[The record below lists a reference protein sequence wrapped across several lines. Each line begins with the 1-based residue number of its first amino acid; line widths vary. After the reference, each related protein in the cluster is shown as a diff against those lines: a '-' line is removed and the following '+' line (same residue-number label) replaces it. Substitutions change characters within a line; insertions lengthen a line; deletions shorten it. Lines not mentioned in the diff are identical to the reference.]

1 MEENINTKCALCGRE
16 AELMQSHIIPKLV
29 YRRIRAFPNSR
40 FRSMDNF
47 GKELQDGEKRPM
59 LCHDCEEKFIT
70 LETWFAKHFLDKYL
84 KDETVPYVDDET
96 NYQDYLL
103 SVAWRI
109 LWDDLYRLNSFRD
122 DTFRDELEKF
132 EDRLRNY
139 LLSGGS
145 RESFENE
152 VFKLEDLIEVAENIM
167 ERALFGY
174 TVYNPIYGGFVIV
187 YYAGLVFTTRYGNS
201 RRMVISI
208 DTDIKSYEEAVAEE
222 MVYMFSQFRDRL
234 KVHYT
239 PEFQEKMRKRYKIEK

>member
-1 MEENINTKCALCGRE
+1 MEDIIKMKCALCGQE
-16 AELMQSHIIPKLV
+16 AKLMQSHIIPKLV

-59 LCHDCEEKFIT
+59 LCHDCEEKFST
-70 LETWFAKHFLDKYL
+70 LETWFANNFLDKYL
-84 KDETVPYVDDET
+84 KDETVPYVDNET
-96 NYQDYLL
+96 NYQDYML

-109 LWDDLYRLNSFRD
+109 LWDDLYRLDSFRD
-122 DTFRDELEKF
+122 DIFREELGEF
-132 EDRLRNY
+132 EDRLKNY

-145 RESFENE
+145 RECFENK
-152 VFKLEDLIEVAENIM
+152 VFKLEDLITTSTNIM

-174 TVYNPIYGGFVIV
+174 TVYDPIYGSFVIV
-187 YYAGLVFTTRYGNS
+187 YYAGLVFTTRYVNS

-208 DTDIKSYEEAVAEE
+208 DTDVKSYEEVVAEE
-222 MVYMFSQFRDRL
+222 MVYMFSQFRDQL

-239 PEFQEKMRKRYKIEK
+239 PEFQEKIRKRYKIEK